1 MSNYHKKLV
10 ETLSDSSL
18 WPDFSRPEFMQSLD
32 STASEAF
39 SKQTLE
45 GYLAA
50 FLIYQQISEDMVRNI
65 INLGRLYNQA
75 AVFPLEINY
84 TPLEGSKMT
93 FGALLKEL
101 QTTPHQGSELSS
113 LCERLN
119 TLRVQ
124 LVHKITLKENL
135 DEIEKKCQ
143 EAAEIYR
150 EIETKYF
157 HLEDE
162 YRMGLSGYKDLVNQ
176 WKVEYKEFYE

>member
-10 ETLSDSSL
+10 ATLSDSGS
-18 WPDFSRPEFMQSLD
+18 WPDFSRVDFIESLD
-32 STASEAF
+32 SAASEAF
-39 SKQTLE
+39 GKQTLE

-50 FLIYQQISEDMVRNI
+50 FLIYQQISEDMVRNV

-84 TPLEGSKMT
+84 KPLDGSKMT

-101 QTTPHQGSELSS
+101 QVIPHQGSELSD
-113 LCERLN
+113 LCGRLN

-135 DEIEKKCQ
+135 DEIESKCR
-143 EAAEIYR
+143 EAVEIYKK
-150 EIETKYF
+150 IEVAYEQ
-157 HLEDE
+157 LEDE
-162 YRMGLSGYKDLVNQ
+162 YRMGLSDYKDRVDE
-176 WKVEYKEFYE
+176 WKVKYEELHE